1 MTGLLMTRLDEWVA
15 QQAAHSATAMLGAIS
30 ATHLVK
36 HRTGFG
42 QTVVPKPGSV
52 LASPVPA
59 SYDPDPDYFFHWYR
73 DSAIIIDAMR
83 SARMSGLMGDV
94 AEQHLQEF
102 VEFSLSLD
110 RLDGRTFLDAGN
122 FRQAVTPNF
131 LQYLRDDADI
141 ARLRGDLIRGETRV
155 NPDGSFDFTRWPRPQ
170 TDGPAMRITTLLRWW
185 PNEKVAVIHPI
196 MRALLEAD
204 IDYILAHAEEP
215 SFDIWEEEL
224 GFHYY
229 TQLVQTEALTQ
240 GAVWDS
246 EHSQNERAEK
256 CRAAATRLT
265 SGLDTF
271 WDPALGY
278 YRSRHPVSGG
288 IEAKALD
295 ASIILAIIHAA
306 RPSGPHSVLDPR
318 AQATL
323 VALEKL
329 FDADYPINHDR
340 PPSRGTAF
348 GRYSGDNY
356 YSGGAFYM
364 TTLAAAEF
372 YFRLATALL
381 DGAEMPV
388 TSDNKPFIERLK
400 GQDVNGSS
408 LAECAFRR
416 GDSILETICAF
427 TPADGALSEQF
438 DRATGAQTSAKHLT
452 WSYAAFITAAAQ
464 RQAAKTRLASEGLSG
479 AAAGKA

>member
-1 MTGLLMTRLDEWVA
+1 MIGLDEWVA
-15 QQAAHSATAMLGAIS
+15 EQAARSATAMLGAIS

-52 LASPVPA
+52 LASPIPA

-73 DSAIIIDAMR
+73 DSAIIIDAMHTAR
-83 SARMSGLMGDV
+83 SSGLLDDS
-94 AEQHLQEF
+94 AEQRLREF

-110 RLDGRTFLDAGN
+110 HLDGQTFLDAGN
-122 FRQAVTPNF
+122 FKAAVTPTF
-131 LQYLRDDADI
+131 LQYLREDAEI

-155 NPDGSFDFTRWPRPQ
+155 NPDGSLDFTRWPRPQ
-170 TDGPAMRITTLLRWW
+170 TDGPAMRIVTLLRWW
-185 PNEKVAVIHPI
+185 QDEKVVAIQPF
-196 MRALLEAD
+196 MRSLIEAD

-229 TQLVQTEALTQ
+229 TQLVQVEALAQSAAWCTEFGQ
-240 GAVWDS
+240 S
-246 EHSQNERAEK
+246 ERAEK
-256 CRAAATRLT
+256 CRAAAARLS
-265 SGLDTF
+265 SGLDAF
-271 WDPALGY
+271 WDPALGH

-288 IEAKALD
+288 IETKALD
-295 ASIILAIIHAA
+295 AAVILAIIHAA
-306 RPSGPHSVLDPR
+306 RPSGSHSILDPR

-323 VALEKL
+323 TALEKL
-329 FDADYPINHDR
+329 FDAEYPINHGR
-340 PPSRGTAF
+340 PPNRGTAH
-348 GRYSGDNY
+348 GRYTSDSY

-372 YFRLATALL
+372 YFRLAAALL

-388 TSDNKPFIERLK
+388 TSDNQPFIARLK
-400 GQDVNGSS
+400 EQDDGPS
-408 LAECAFRR
+408 LAEKVFRC
-416 GDSILETICAF
+416 GDSILETVRAF
-427 TPADGALSEQF
+427 TPGDGALSEQF
-438 DRATGAQTSAKHLT
+438 DRTTGEQTSAKHLT

-464 RQAAKTRLASEGLSG
+464 RQAAKARLASEGLSS
-479 AAAGKA
+479 APAGKA